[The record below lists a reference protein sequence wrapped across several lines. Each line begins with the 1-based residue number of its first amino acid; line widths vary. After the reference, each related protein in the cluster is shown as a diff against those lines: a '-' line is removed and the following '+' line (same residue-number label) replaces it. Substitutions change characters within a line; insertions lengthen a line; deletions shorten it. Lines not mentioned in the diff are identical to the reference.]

1 MLVSR
6 SLIIGGNGIGHRKFG
21 SQFATLNDHE
31 EINQNRGDGT
41 SGAFD
46 PYRARRK
53 NHLDADLARIYAVPT
68 KRLNEQVKRNAER
81 FPSDFMFRLTRDEA
95 IALMPSR
102 SQLATLKRARN
113 LKSQIA
119 TSSPGHGGRRKLPY
133 AFTEHGAIMAA
144 NVLNSRQAVQ
154 MSVYVVRAFLKMRS
168 ALSDNPQLARKLA
181 QLEKELKSRLDLH
194 ETAIVEVLQRVMDIL
209 DPPPQPEP
217 KRRQIGFLA
226 TDEVPE

>member
-1 MLVSR
+1 MEPVEP
-6 SLIIGGNGIGHRKFG
+6 LIHIV
-21 SQFATLNDHE
+21 
-31 EINQNRGDGT
+31 RGE
-41 SGAFD
+41 
-46 PYRARRK
+46 RII
-53 NHLDADLARIYAVPT
+53 LDADLARIDAVPT
-68 KRLNEQVKRNAER
+68 KCLNEQVKRNAER
-81 FPSDFMFRLTRDEA
+81 FPSDFTFRLTKDEA
-95 IALMPSR
+95 IDLMHSR
-102 SQLATLKRARN
+102 SQFATLKRARN

-119 TSSPGHGGRRKLPY
+119 TSSLDHGGRRKLPC